1 MNIPKV
7 ILLAGCLGLVG
18 SQACAEDDF
27 TASLRLRGG
36 FDSNPLFSL
45 GQVGGSAFVAADTA
59 LAAGMKADGYTLGV
73 AAEANAMH
81 YAQPQVTPARGGK
94 VILRGSIGDD
104 DLRLDS
110 TSTIADVS
118 TYALRSAELVQSVR
132 AEARRGPI
140 KLFATAE
147 GSRSSLNQTNAIF
160 QDFLPDPQQY
170 LRGTLIPGV
179 GLVSGKFEIG
189 TSVNLSARR
198 YLQEF
203 DVFGYRRDNERV
215 QPFLFAKYGG
225 DAVTAFVSVSRLYG
239 TWHDPDFTNV
249 DRMLFDASLSW
260 RAMPFRI
267 DLTAWRRASE
277 TTFPIS
283 PITIDTAYSAMVSWN
298 VEPEVT
304 LTASAGYSMSE
315 YLDSPFRA
323 QTLTCGIGATRNFGD
338 DLTVGVDVAYAMG
351 SLISG
356 DDLNGLVVT
365 SSITKR
371 FSAALS
377 KANKGS
383 AAGSAACGRGCPVRL
398 PST

>member
-1 MNIPKV
+1 
-7 ILLAGCLGLVG
+7 
-18 SQACAEDDF
+18 
-27 TASLRLRGG
+27 
-36 FDSNPLFSL
+36 
-45 GQVGGSAFVAADTA
+45 
-59 LAAGMKADGYTLGV
+59 
-73 AAEANAMH
+73 MH

-179 GLVSGKFEIG
+179 SLGSGKVEIG
-189 TSVNLSARR
+189 ASVNLSARR

-225 DAVTAFVSVSRLYG
+225 DAVTAFASVSRLYG

-249 DRMLFDASLSW
+249 DRLLFDTSLSW
-260 RAMPFRI
+260 RAAPFRI
-267 DLTAWRRASE
+267 DLTAWRHASE

-283 PITIDTAYSAMVSWN
+283 PITIDTAYSARASWN

-304 LTASAGYSMSE
+304 LAASVGYSMSE

-323 QTLTCGIGATRNFGD
+323 QTLTCGIGATHDFGN
-338 DLTVGVDVAYAMG
+338 DLTIGVDVAYAMG

-371 FSAALS
+371 FSAVSS
-377 KANKGS
+377 KSKKGS
-383 AAGSAACGRGCPVRL
+383 AAAAGGRGCPVRL

>member
-1 MNIPKV
+1 MYLPKV
-7 ILLAGCLGLVG
+7 FLLVGCLGLVG

-45 GQVGGSAFVAADTA
+45 GQAGGSVFIAADTA
-59 LAAGMKADGYTLGV
+59 LAAGTKTDGYMLGV
-73 AAEANAMH
+73 SAEANAMH

-179 GLVSGKFEIG
+179 SLGSGKVEIG
-189 TSVNLSARR
+189 ASVNLSARR

-225 DAVTAFVSVSRLYG
+225 DAVTAFASISRLYG

-249 DRMLFDASLSW
+249 DRLLFDASLSW
-260 RAMPFRI
+260 RTAPFRI
-267 DLTAWRRASE
+267 DLTAWRHASE

-283 PITIDTAYSAMVSWN
+283 PITIDTAYSARASWN

-304 LTASAGYSMSE
+304 LAASVGYSMSE
-315 YLDSPFRA
+315 YWIRPFVR
-323 QTLTCGIGATRNFGD
+323 
-338 DLTVGVDVAYAMG
+338 
-351 SLISG
+351 
-356 DDLNGLVVT
+356 
-365 SSITKR
+365 KR
-371 FSAALS
+371 
-377 KANKGS
+377 
-383 AAGSAACGRGCPVRL
+383 
-398 PST
+398 

>member
-1 MNIPKV
+1 MHIPKV
-7 ILLAGCLGLVG
+7 FLIAGCLGLVG
-18 SQACAEDDF
+18 SHACAESDF
-27 TASLRLRGG
+27 TASFRLRGG
-36 FDSNPLFSL
+36 FDTNPLL
-45 GQVGGSAFVAADTA
+45 AIGQGGGSLFVAADTA

-73 AAEANAMH
+73 AAEATAMH
-81 YAQPQVTPARGGK
+81 YAQPRITPTRGGK

-118 TYALRSAELVQSVR
+118 SYTLRSSELIQSVR
-132 AEARRGPI
+132 AESRRGPI

-147 GSRSSLNQTNAIF
+147 GGRTSLNQANAIF
-160 QDFLPDPQQY
+160 QDFLPDPQQH

-179 GLVSGKFEIG
+179 SLVSGEFEIG
-189 TSVNLSARR
+189 ASVNLSARR

-225 DAVTAFVSVSRLYG
+225 GAVTAFGSVSRLYG

-249 DRMLFDASLSW
+249 DRILFDASLSW
-260 RAMPFRI
+260 RAAPFGI

-283 PITIDTAYSAMVSWN
+283 PITIDTAYSARVSWN
-298 VEPEVT
+298 WEPKVT
-304 LTASAGYSMSE
+304 LAASVGYSISE

-323 QTLTCGIGATRNFGD
+323 QTLTCGVGAIRDFD
-338 DLTVGVDVAYAMG
+338 HDLSVSVDVAYARG
-351 SLISG
+351 LLISG
-356 DDLNGLVVT
+356 DQLNGLVVM

-371 FSAALS
+371 FSAAPPEP
-377 KANKGS
+377 NKGA
-383 AAGSAACGRGCPVRL
+383 AAGPAACGRGCPVRL
-398 PST
+398 PPT